1 MNVSASI
8 RPVGS
13 FFNAPVGDLDDL
25 QPGTIALTGVYCDHF
40 SGGTPGG
47 RLAARQIRYAS
58 LGQAISRFR
67 QYGRYWRFERLSA
80 RSRGQRGDPHR
91 TVHANSC
98 DGRQHFGIWRR
109 LQCIADA
116 LRRFP
121 RCRAR
126 KIGRPHPH
134 IEASRSMRRHP
145 EFAKARHGDDPDRFT
160 NSERFDECRVAGCHR
175 IAIHGATLTGNRRLI
190 GAARKTLRLK

>member
-1 MNVSASI
+1 MLPLAILMITAWNDRADW
-8 RPVGS
+8 RLLRS
-13 FFNAPVGDLDDL
+13 FFGWHA
-25 QPGTIALTGVYCDHF
+25 
-40 SGGTPGG
+40 G
-47 RLAARQIRYAS
+47 RSIGRSSNTLCKLRTS
-58 LGQAISRFR
+58 HLSRFR
-67 QYGRYWRFERLSA
+67 QYGRYWRFEHLSA
-80 RSRGQRGDPHR
+80 RSHGQRGDPHR

-145 EFAKARHGDDPDRFT
+145 AFAKARHGDDADCFT

-175 IAIHGATLTGNRRLI
+175 IAIHGATLTGNWRLI